1 MTSTTMNCFEQFYFM
16 SPFFLQIEQLL
27 GKSEDVEQISN
38 IQCHRAKIKSWRKI
52 AAIETQP
59 NFFWDVWRN
68 KGNSLQREHT
78 YTLHTRR
85 NSLLKYMHKH
95 AYKHIGK
102 YTTTDVKQQ
111 TSERIRQS
119 NDMWKNSNN
128 KSCRHNINTSRA
140 YTYTGIASVISVTQ
154 RLWCMRYCVSG
165 APTHMHTAYDKAF
178 RRS

>member
-1 MTSTTMNCFEQFYFM
+1 MLSKI
-16 SPFFLQIEQLL
+16 QIFNVKER
-27 GKSEDVEQISN
+27 KPKVDVKLRRWKHNRIS
-38 IQCHRAKIKSWRKI
+38 SGMFD
-52 AAIETQP
+52 ETKEIR
-59 NFFWDVWRN
+59 FSV
-68 KGNSLQREHT
+68 SIHT
-78 YTLHTRR
+78 HYTHAETL
-85 NSLLKYMHKH
+85 LLKYMHKH

-102 YTTTDVKQQ
+102 YTTDVKQQ

-119 NDMWKNSNN
+119 NEMWKNSNN

-178 RRS
+178 RRF